1 MGYRGGHPLN
11 VEERVAALQG
21 CQHELSSA
29 GSNIQRL
36 RRTAMAKFAAFDLSF
51 NDSALCVLDAD
62 GNVVEETKVPSE
74 ADAVAQALPA
84 QTTPTAER

>member
-1 MGYRGGHPLN
+1 
-11 VEERVAALQG
+11 
-21 CQHELSSA
+21 
-29 GSNIQRL
+29 
-36 RRTAMAKFAAFDLSF
+36 MAKFAAFDLSF